1 MRILSIG
8 QTPSVLPQGGNPA
21 PSQGSQPSLSLRDI
35 SPKGRDEVTG
45 WRLLQSFFHEISP
58 VWLDIECCKYMIL
71 CHFRQEIFR
80 IFYIISQNIY
90 ISIPCAA
97 CFLFGRMIK

>member
-1 MRILSIG
+1 M
-8 QTPSVLPQGGNPA
+8 
-21 PSQGSQPSLSLRDI
+21 
-35 SPKGRDEVTG
+35 G
-45 WRLLQSFFHEISP
+45 WRLLQSFFHEISS

-80 IFYIISQNIY
+80 IFCIISQNIY
-90 ISIPCAA
+90 ISILCVA